1 MKRKP
6 WLNLTPS
13 LLVGAGILLSSLVA
27 VRATH
32 YGWWVLAGPL
42 LLALA
47 VVSADV
53 LGSRLRG
60 ESSAPSPAALLLGG
74 SFLLASWIVA
84 LRDPGLVKS
93 LLPILG
99 AASGV
104 TLLRPAGGRKPCRSL
119 NLNR

>member
-1 MKRKP
+1 MTRKH

-13 LLVGAGILLSSLVA
+13 LLVGAGILLSALVA
-27 VRATH
+27 VRVAQS
-32 YGWWVLAGPL
+32 GWWVLAAPL

-47 VVSADV
+47 VVSADI
-53 LGSRLRG
+53 LASRLRG
-60 ESSAPSPAALLLGG
+60 ESSGPSPAALILGG
-74 SFLLASWIVA
+74 AFLVASWIVA

-104 TLLRPAGGRKPCRSL
+104 TLLRPAARRKPCRAL